1 MANPPLQRDVKS
13 PMKTALLVID
23 LQNDF
28 TRDDGKVPACTSQMS
43 DVINTINAAIHQRS
57 RDGEL
62 SAVVT
67 TRWSNPMVKLLTK
80 NSVKPGSFG
89 AEIDARLSQDIHP
102 RFIKSSKDIFT
113 SQKLTQWLKENQ
125 VEEVIFSGLAL
136 EHCISVSVKAAVS
149 RHYRASLLAGGLASY
164 QCANREKYLLKLQQS
179 GARVHREHKVE
190 QVQ

>member
-1 MANPPLQRDVKS
+1 
-13 PMKTALLVID
+13 MKTALLVID

-28 TRDDGKVPACTSQMS
+28 TRDGGKVPACTSQIP
-43 DVINTINAAIHQRS
+43 DVINTINAAIHQRNQ
-57 RDGEL
+57 DGKL
-62 SAVVT
+62 TAVVT
-67 TRWSNPMVKLLTK
+67 TRWSNPLVKLLTK

-113 SQKLTQWLKENQ
+113 SQELTQWLKENQ

-136 EHCISVSVKAAVS
+136 EHCIQVSVKAAIS
-149 RHYRASLLAGGLASY
+149 KNYGAALLAGGLASY
-164 QCANREKYLLKLQQS
+164 QCENREKSLLKLLQL
-179 GARVHREHKVE
+179 GARVHREHKFE